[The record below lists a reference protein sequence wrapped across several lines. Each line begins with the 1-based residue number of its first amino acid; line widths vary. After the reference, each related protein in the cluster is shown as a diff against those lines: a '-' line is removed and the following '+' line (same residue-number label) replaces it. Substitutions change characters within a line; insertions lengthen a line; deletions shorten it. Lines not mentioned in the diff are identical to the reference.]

1 MAQAQVG
8 ARRARAQAE
17 RQADVVW
24 EGDLLGGNGTIT
36 NVTSGALG
44 DLPVSWPAR
53 TEQPGGKTS
62 PEELLAASH
71 AACYAMAF
79 SHTLTGQGTPPQRLQ
94 VSARVG
100 FDPKVG
106 GGFEVSFSR
115 LTVRGQVPGI
125 DQAAFE
131 EAAREGEQGCPI
143 SNALRGNVEITVDA
157 TLENA

>member
-1 MAQAQVG
+1 MAQTQQ
-8 ARRARAQAE
+8 RRKAQAE
-17 RQADVVW
+17 RQASVVW
-24 EGDLLGGNGTIT
+24 QGNLLEGQGTIEET
-36 NVTSGALG
+36 TSGAFG
-44 DLPVSWPAR
+44 NLPVSWPAR
-53 TEQPGGKTS
+53 TERPNGRTS

-79 SHTLTGQGTPPQRLQ
+79 SGVLAKKGSPPERLE
-94 VSARVG
+94 VSANVG

-106 GGFEVSFSR
+106 GGFEVSFSE
-115 LTVRGQVPGI
+115 LTVRGRVPGM

-143 SNALRGNVEITVDA
+143 SNALRGNVAITVEA